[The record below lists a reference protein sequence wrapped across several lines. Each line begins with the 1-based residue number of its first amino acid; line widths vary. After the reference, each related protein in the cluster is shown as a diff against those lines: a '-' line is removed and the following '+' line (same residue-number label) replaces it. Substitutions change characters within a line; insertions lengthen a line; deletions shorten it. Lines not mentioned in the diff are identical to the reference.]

1 VDDDLTTALAAAVR
15 SLARPENTESK
26 LSTIVDIL
34 ALSLPSFKDIGVS
47 TIDRNGGVQTRAA
60 TSQLVWDLDALQY
73 ELGEGPCVDSL
84 HDATVVEAPRIVDDP
99 RWPRY
104 VPRAVELGL
113 KSQLALKLYIDE
125 DRTIGGLNMYSTSDE
140 EIDPDAVAVA
150 DLYATQAAVALGQ
163 ARTVEQLTQA
173 LETRQLIGQAVGL
186 VMAKYGLAEDAAFGF
201 LARMSSHSNTKLRE
215 IAERVVAEH
224 VGGIE
229 TGYRPD

>member
-1 VDDDLTTALAAAVR
+1 MTAALAAAVR
-15 SLARPENTESK
+15 SLARPESTEAK
-26 LSTIVDIL
+26 LLTIVETL
-34 ALSLPSFKDIGVS
+34 ALSLPMFKDIGVS
-47 TIDRNGGVQTRAA
+47 TIDRHGVVSTRAA

-84 HDATVVEAPRIVDDP
+84 HDAMVVEAPLIVEDQ

-113 KSQLALKLYIDE
+113 KSQLALKLYVDE
-125 DRTIGGLNMYSTSDE
+125 DKTIGGLNMYSTSDE

-150 DLYATQAAVALGQ
+150 DLFATQAAVALGQ

-224 VGGIE
+224 LSGVE
-229 TGYRPD
+229 TEDRPG